1 MRRLFSFVFVGVT
14 MSQILQS
21 QLLRVAVIGVGH
33 LGKWHAD
40 KYAAAADCELVAVV
54 DTNIDNARAVAK
66 KHGAAAYS
74 DYREV
79 IPLVDAISLVVPT
92 SLHYKIARVFLEAG
106 IHCLIEKPITETVA
120 EATELIDIAEKRGL
134 VLQVGHIER
143 FNSVMIGVEQH
154 MNQPLFLESTRLAP
168 LNQPLFLESTRLAP
182 FNLRAVDVSVIL
194 DLMIH
199 DIDIILD
206 LIDSPVKQI
215 SASGISVLTDNVD
228 IANARIEF
236 ENHCVANVT
245 ASRISLKRERKLRI
259 FQKDAYLAA
268 DFQDKILAINRKGTT
283 DNADGHKDI
292 DHEELRF
299 EDNDALN
306 LEVLDFID
314 AIRRQRRPLVNGADG
329 RRALATAI
337 AITQQIKAIQ

>member
-1 MRRLFSFVFVGVT
+1 M
-14 MSQILQS
+14 S
-21 QLLRVAVIGVGH
+21 QLLRVAVVGVGH
-33 LGKWHAD
+33 LGKWHAG
-40 KYAAAADCELVAVV
+40 KYADAAACELVAVV
-54 DTNIDNARAVAK
+54 DTNIDNARAIAQ

-74 DYREV
+74 DYRE
-79 IPLVDAISLVVPT
+79 IMPLVDAISLVVPT
-92 SLHYKIARVFLEAG
+92 SLHYKIAREFLEAG

-120 EATELIDIAEKRGL
+120 EASDLIDLADARGL

-143 FNSVMIGVEQH
+143 FNAVMIGVEQH
-154 MNQPLFLESTRLAP
+154 LQ
-168 LNQPLFLESTRLAP
+168 QPLFLESTRLAP
-182 FNLRAVDVSVIL
+182 FNLRGVDVSVIL

-215 SASGISVLTDNVD
+215 SASGISVISDNID

-268 DFQDKILAINRKGTT
+268 DFQDKILSINRKGTT
-283 DNADGHKDI
+283 DNADGYKDI

-299 EDNDALN
+299 DDNDALN
-306 LEVLDFID
+306 LEVLDFIA
-314 AIRRQRRPLVNGADG
+314 AIREQRRPLVNGADG

-337 AITQQIKAIQ
+337 AITQQIKALQ

>member
-1 MRRLFSFVFVGVT
+1 M
-14 MSQILQS
+14 S
-21 QLLRVAVIGVGH
+21 QLLKVAVVGVGH

-54 DTNIDNARAVAK
+54 DTNIENARDIAQ
-66 KHGAAAYS
+66 KHGADAYS
-74 DYREV
+74 DYRDI

-92 SLHYKIARVFLEAG
+92 SLHYKIAREFLEAG
-106 IHCLIEKPITETVA
+106 IHCLIEKPVTESITEA
-120 EATELIDIAEKRGL
+120 ETLIEIARDNKL

-143 FNSVMIGVEQH
+143 FNSVMIGIVE
-154 MNQPLFLESTRLAP
+154 RLDKP
-168 LNQPLFLESTRLAP
+168 RFIESTRLAP
-182 FNLRAVDVSVIL
+182 FTTRATDVSVIL

-206 LIDSPVKQI
+206 LIDSPIKRI
-215 SASGISVLTDNVD
+215 SASGISVLSDTID

-245 ASRISLKRERKLRI
+245 ASRISRKRERKLRI
-259 FQKDAYLAA
+259 FQKNTYLSA
-268 DFQDKILAINRKGTT
+268 DLQDKLLAVNCKSET
-283 DNADGHKDI
+283 DNEEGYRDI
-292 DHEELRF
+292 RHEEHHF

-314 AIRRQRRPLVNGADG
+314 AIKTGGRPKVDG
-329 RRALATAI
+329 QDGKRALETAI
-337 AITQQIKAIQ
+337 AITTQIKESL

>member
-1 MRRLFSFVFVGVT
+1 M
-14 MSQILQS
+14 S
-21 QLLRVAVIGVGH
+21 QLLKVAVVGVGH

-54 DTNIDNARAVAK
+54 DTNIENARDIAQ
-66 KHGAAAYS
+66 KHGADAYS
-74 DYREV
+74 DYRDI

-92 SLHYKIARVFLEAG
+92 SLHYKIAREFLEAG
-106 IHCLIEKPITETVA
+106 IHCLIEKPVTESITEA
-120 EATELIDIAEKRGL
+120 ETLIEIARDNKL

-143 FNSVMIGVEQH
+143 FNSVMIGIVE
-154 MNQPLFLESTRLAP
+154 RLDKP
-168 LNQPLFLESTRLAP
+168 RFIESTRLAP
-182 FNLRAVDVSVIL
+182 FTTRATDVSVIL

-206 LIDSPVKQI
+206 LIDSPIKRI
-215 SASGISVLTDNVD
+215 SASGISVLSDTID

-245 ASRISLKRERKLRI
+245 ASRISRKRERKLRI
-259 FQKDAYLAA
+259 FQKNTYLSA
-268 DFQDKILAINRKGTT
+268 DLQDKLLAVNCKSET
-283 DNADGHKDI
+283 DNEEGYRDI
-292 DHEELRF
+292 RHEEHHF

-314 AIRRQRRPLVNGADG
+314 AIKTGGRPKVDG
-329 RRALATAI
+329 EDGKRALETAI
-337 AITQQIKAIQ
+337 AITTQIKESL

>member
-1 MRRLFSFVFVGVT
+1 M
-14 MSQILQS
+14 S
-21 QLLRVAVIGVGH
+21 QLLKVAVVGVGH

-54 DTNIDNARAVAK
+54 DTNIENARDIAQ

-74 DYREV
+74 DYRDI

-106 IHCLIEKPITETVA
+106 IHCLIEKPISESIA
-120 EATELIDIAEKRGL
+120 EAETLIEIARNKQL

-143 FNSVMIGVEQH
+143 FNSVMIGIVE
-154 MNQPLFLESTRLAP
+154 RLDKP
-168 LNQPLFLESTRLAP
+168 RFLESTRLAP
-182 FNLRAVDVSVIL
+182 FTTRATDVSVIL

-206 LIDSPVKQI
+206 LIDSPIKRI
-215 SASGISVLTDNVD
+215 SASGISVLSDTID

-245 ASRISLKRERKLRI
+245 ASRISRKRERKLRI
-259 FQKDAYLAA
+259 FQRNAYLSA
-268 DFQDKILAINRKGTT
+268 DLQDKLLAVNCKSET
-283 DNADGHKDI
+283 DNDEGYRDI
-292 DHEELRF
+292 RHEEHHF

-306 LEVLDFID
+306 LEVLDFIN
-314 AIRRQRRPLVNGADG
+314 AIKTGGRPKVDG
-329 RRALATAI
+329 EDGKRALETAI
-337 AITQQIKAIQ
+337 AITTQIKESL